1 MERNTGWKRIVYLM
15 CAIQVGAGIAMI
27 GVMAFLPLFL
37 GELGVTDAGEAA
49 FWAGLISGVTP
60 FMIALSAPF
69 WSIQADRRGPKLVMS
84 IVLAAV
90 TLTAFLCAVSTSPWQ
105 VFIFRLLQGLVGGF
119 VPIGLS
125 VIASV
130 SPEEET
136 SRTLGYFQA
145 AMVSGIM
152 FGPSRGRSCGRHAGV
167 PHALCLLWRP
177 VPDLSD
183 LPPPVHAGNPS
194 QGASGEKSSTWQE
207 LKYFAAIPRVRLM
220 VGIQFLCNFGITG
233 IGPILPL
240 YIKDMLGGG
249 SEIIATIVGIIIF
262 LAGGASALCSLSTGA
277 VTARVSLPRLLTA
290 ATVFVGLTF
299 IMQYM
304 MTNVWG
310 LGFFRAVTGIGM
322 GFIMPVANTLI
333 AQAVPNEKR
342 SIVFG
347 VVSSVVLMGN
357 VAGPVCSGALAMVCG
372 YAAVFWSTAVAFLAA
387 GIVVYINFKD
397 EINGNKEI

>member
-1 MERNTGWKRIVYLM
+1 MEKNTGWKRIVYLM

-37 GELGVTDAGEAA
+37 GEIGVTDAGEAA

-152 FGPSRGRSCGRHAGV
+152 FGPLVGGLVADTLGYRMPFVFFGV
-167 PHALCLLWRP
+167 LSLICLICLRLFMP
-177 VPDLSD
+177 EI
-183 LPPPVHAGNPS
+183 HRK
-194 QGASGEKSSTWQE
+194 GASGEKSSTWQE

-347 VVSSVVLMGN
+347 VV
-357 VAGPVCSGALAMVCG
+357 
-372 YAAVFWSTAVAFLAA
+372 YAAERLPWYAA
-387 GIVVYINFKD
+387 MRPFSGLPLLHSLRRALSYISISKM
-397 EINGNKEI
+397 K

>member
-1 MERNTGWKRIVYLM
+1 MEKNTGWKRIVYLM

-37 GELGVTDAGEAA
+37 GEIGVTDAGEAA

-152 FGPSRGRSCGRHAGV
+152 FGPLVGGLVADTLGYRMPFVFFGV
-167 PHALCLLWRP
+167 LSLLCLICLRLFMP
-177 VPDLSD
+177 EI
-183 LPPPVHAGNPS
+183 HRK
-194 QGASGEKSSTWQE
+194 GASGEKSSTWQE
-207 LKYFAAIPRVRLM
+207 LKYFAAIPACVLWW
-220 VGIQFLCNFGITG
+220 
-233 IGPILPL
+233 
-240 YIKDMLGGG
+240 G
-249 SEIIATIVGIIIF
+249 S
-262 LAGGASALCSLSTGA
+262 S
-277 VTARVSLPRLLTA
+277 
-290 ATVFVGLTF
+290 
-299 IMQYM
+299 
-304 MTNVWG
+304 
-310 LGFFRAVTGIGM
+310 
-322 GFIMPVANTLI
+322 
-333 AQAVPNEKR
+333 
-342 SIVFG
+342 
-347 VVSSVVLMGN
+347 SSVIS
-357 VAGPVCSGALAMVCG
+357 ASPVSVPYSLFTSRTCS
-372 YAAVFWSTAVAFLAA
+372 AA
-387 GIVVYINFKD
+387 GRRLSPRS
-397 EINGNKEI
+397 

>member
-1 MERNTGWKRIVYLM
+1 MEKNTGWKRIVYLM

-37 GELGVTDAGEAA
+37 GEIGVTDAGEAA

-152 FGPSRGRSCGRHAGV
+152 FGPLVGGLVADTLGYRMPFVFFGV
-167 PHALCLLWRP
+167 LSLICLICLRLFMP
-177 VPDLSD
+177 EI
-183 LPPPVHAGNPS
+183 HRK
-194 QGASGEKSSTWQE
+194 GASGEKSSTWQE

-357 VAGPVCSGALAMVCG
+357 VAGPV
-372 YAAVFWSTAVAFLAA
+372 
-387 GIVVYINFKD
+387 
-397 EINGNKEI
+397 